1 MSSSDDHLAKEPQE
15 QRGAP
20 GSRDTGSD
28 EPSGGPVDRPSGAY
42 EGDESVPSY
51 GGPVEMPEGAT
62 EFTNRPPN
70 DVKPAVPPYEGRQS
84 EAKPDTGQ
92 GDDGGARTA
101 GAVKPVSDS
110 EYKAPSPHDTP
121 GGATAS
127 PADEQPASQMP
138 ESDRGGD
145 SVEAPTH
152 TPGTG
157 RAEDKR

>member
-1 MSSSDDHLAKEPQE
+1 MSTPGDHRTEEPQE

-28 EPSGGPVDRPSGAY
+28 QPSGGPVDRPSGEY
-42 EGDESVPSY
+42 KGDESVPSY
-51 GGPVEMPEGAT
+51 GGADMPEGST
-62 EFTNRPPN
+62 EFTQQPPS
-70 DVKPAVPPYEGRQS
+70 DVQAAVPPYEGRQTA
-84 EAKPDTGQ
+84 AKPDSGQ
-92 GDDGGARTA
+92 GDEGGARTA

-110 EYKAPSPHDTP
+110 EDKAESPHDTP

-127 PADEQPASQMP
+127 PAQEQPASQMP
-138 ESDRGGD
+138 ESDKGGD
-145 SVEAPTH
+145 AVDSPAH